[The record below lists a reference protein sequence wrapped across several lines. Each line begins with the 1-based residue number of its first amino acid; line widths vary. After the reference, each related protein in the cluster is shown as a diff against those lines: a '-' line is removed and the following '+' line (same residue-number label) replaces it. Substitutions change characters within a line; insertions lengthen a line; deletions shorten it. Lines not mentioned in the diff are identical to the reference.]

1 LVVGAGVGGATAAAL
16 LAKAGHEVTVLEAHV
31 YAGGCAGTFYHQK
44 YRFDAG
50 ATLAGGFHEGGPHD
64 VVGKLLGIEWKVT
77 PVNPAWQVLLPDRA
91 ITQYGDIERWHAE
104 TERAFN
110 LPSPV
115 GGRNVSVGGG
125 VGGQRTINFFRDT
138 ERISDAVWDF
148 ASRRPAWPPA
158 NIADLFRTAAALR
171 PKTLTTLPH
180 LFESMGAWARRAGV
194 TDRAALTFLD
204 AQLLISAQTTS
215 DNASALFGAAA
226 ADLPRK
232 GVTHPEGG
240 IGGISEQLVEAI
252 RAFGG
257 QVHFRQEVTRF
268 ETKDGRIIAAH
279 TNKGARFECDV
290 CIANLTPWDMARLL
304 GDAAPIKLKDEVQRL
319 PDEWGA
325 FTLYLGVE
333 DEIRD
338 WRLEIDD
345 ARAQSPVSNL
355 QSLPDHIQVVS
366 SYDRPLGE
374 TNSIFMSFSSSGDLR
389 RAPAGHRALTISTHT
404 RAADW
409 WKLRE
414 TPGAQHEYDARVAAY
429 TEGMLDN
436 AEKAV
441 PGLRRRIRLQLPGTP
456 VTFRFY
462 TRRHRGGV
470 GGFPFTSLFKARGPW
485 TGMRNAWLVGDSIF
499 PGQSTAGVTMGAL
512 RVVDEVLRALPASSA
527 RAHAMP
533 AHPAEN

>member
-1 LVVGAGVGGATAAAL
+1 VSKVLVVGAGVGGATAAAL
-16 LAKAGHEVTVLEAHV
+16 LAKAGHDVTVLEAHV

-64 VVGKLLGIEWKVT
+64 VVGKLLGIDWKVT

-91 ITQYGDIERWHAE
+91 VTQYGDLERWHGE
-104 TERAFN
+104 TAQAFAG
-110 LPSPV
+110 SP
-115 GGRNVSVGGG
+115 
-125 VGGQRTINFFRDT
+125 QRDQILHFLRDT

-148 ASRRPAWPPA
+148 ASRRPAWPPSG
-158 NIADLFRTAAALR
+158 IGDLFRTAAALR
-171 PKTLTTLPH
+171 PKTLTALPH

-240 IGGISEQLVEAI
+240 IGGISEQLVDAI
-252 RAFGG
+252 RSFGG

-268 ETKDGRIIAAH
+268 ETKVGRIIAAH

-290 CIANLTPWDMARLL
+290 CIANLTPWDMVRLL
-304 GDAAPIKLKDEVQRL
+304 GDAAPAKLKSDVQRL

-325 FTLYLGVE
+325 FTLYLGIE
-333 DEIRD
+333 DEMSD
-338 WRLEIDD
+338 FNPKSEIEN
-345 ARAQSPVSNL
+345 PK
-355 QSLPDHIQVVS
+355 LPDHIQVVS
-366 SYDRPLGE
+366 SYDQPLGE
-374 TNSIFMSFSSSGDLR
+374 TNSIFMSFSAQGDEK

-409 WKLRE
+409 WKLRD
-414 TPGAQHEYDARVAAY
+414 TPGGQHEYDARVAEY
-429 TEGMLDN
+429 SQRMLDN

-456 VTFRFY
+456 VTFKFY

-485 TGMRNAWLVGDSIF
+485 TGMQNAWLVGDSIF

-512 RVVDEVLRALPASSA
+512 RVVDDVLRAWPASST
-527 RAHAMP
+527 RKHASP
-533 AHPAEN
+533 AHVTEN

>member
-1 LVVGAGVGGATAAAL
+1 VSKVLVVGAGVGGATAAAL
-16 LAKAGHEVTVLEAHV
+16 LAKAGHDVTVLEAHV

-64 VVGKLLGIEWKVT
+64 VVGRMLGIEWKVK

-91 ITQYGDIERWHAE
+91 VTQYGDLERWHAE
-104 TERAFN
+104 TERAFR
-110 LPSPV
+110 LPSPL
-115 GGRNVSVGGG
+115 GGG
-125 VGGQRTINFFRDT
+125 AGGGGQRTINFFRDT

-148 ASRRPAWPPA
+148 ASRRPAWPPS

-171 PKTLTTLPH
+171 PKTLSTLPH

-226 ADLPRK
+226 SDLPRK

-240 IGGISEQLVEAI
+240 IGGISEQLVDAI
-252 RAFGG
+252 RSFGG

-279 TNKGARFECDV
+279 TNKGARFPCDV

-333 DEIRD
+333 DENDELRM
-338 WRLEIDD
+338 LNVE
-345 ARAQSPVSNL
+345 L
-355 QSLPDHIQVVS
+355 QADSKLSIQNSEFADHIQVVS

-374 TNSIFMSFSSSGDLR
+374 TNSIFMSFSAQGDAK

-409 WKLRE
+409 WQLRD

-429 TEGMLDN
+429 SERMLDN

-456 VTFRFY
+456 VTFKFY

-512 RVVDEVLRALPASSA
+512 RVVDEVLRALPAASP

-533 AHPAEN
+533 AHTAEN

>member
-1 LVVGAGVGGATAAAL
+1 VSKVLVVGAGVGGATAAAL
-16 LAKAGHEVTVLEAHV
+16 LAKAGHDVTVLEAHV

-64 VVGKLLGIEWKVT
+64 VVGKLLDIQWKVK
-77 PVNPAWQVLLPDRA
+77 PVNPAWQVLLPDRSV
-91 ITQYGDIERWHAE
+91 TQFGNLEQWHAE
-104 TERAFN
+104 TAQAFAS
-110 LPSPV
+110 SP
-115 GGRNVSVGGG
+115 
-125 VGGQRTINFFRDT
+125 QRDQILRFLRDT

-148 ASRRPAWPPA
+148 ASRRPAWPPS
-158 NIADLFRTAAALR
+158 NIGDLFRTTAALR

-252 RAFGG
+252 RSFGG

-268 ETKDGRIIAAH
+268 ETKNGRIVAAH

-304 GDAAPIKLKDEVQRL
+304 GDDAPAKLKNEVQRL

-333 DEIRD
+333 DGNGESS
-338 WRLEIDD
+338 EH
-345 ARAQSPVSNL
+345 SPL
-355 QSLPDHIQVVS
+355 PIPHATFPDHVQVVS
-366 SYDRPLGE
+366 SYDKPLGE
-374 TNSIFMSFSSSGDLR
+374 TNSIFMSFSAQGDLR

-414 TPGAQHEYDARVAAY
+414 TAGAKAAY
-429 TEGMLDN
+429 DERVTEYTERMLDN

-441 PGLRRRIRLQLPGTP
+441 PGLRNRIRLQLPGTP
-456 VTFRFY
+456 VTFKFY

-485 TGMRNAWLVGDSIF
+485 TGMKNAWLVGDSIF

-512 RVVDEVLRALPASSA
+512 RVVDEVLRAYPVANSTSITQPANS
-527 RAHAMP
+527 
-533 AHPAEN
+533 NG

>member
-1 LVVGAGVGGATAAAL
+1 MSKVLVVGAGVGGATAAAL

-64 VVGKLLGIEWKVT
+64 VVGKLLGIQWKVK
-77 PVNPAWQVLLPDRA
+77 PVNPAWQVLLPDRVV
-91 ITQYGDIERWHAE
+91 TQYGDLERWHAE
-104 TERAFN
+104 TERAF
-110 LPSPV
+110 LKSSPSTPLPV
-115 GGRNVSVGGG
+115 GEGSKIIR
-125 VGGQRTINFFRDT
+125 FLRDT

-148 ASRRPAWPPA
+148 ASRRPAWPPSG
-158 NIADLFRTAAALR
+158 IGDLIRTAAALR

-180 LFESMGAWARRAGV
+180 LFESMGEWARRAGV
-194 TDRAALTFLD
+194 TDHAALTFLD

-268 ETKDGRIIAAH
+268 ETKARRIIAAH

-290 CIANLTPWDMARLL
+290 CIANLTPWDLARLL
-304 GDAAPIKLKDEVQRL
+304 GDAAPARLQNEVLRL

-333 DEIRD
+333 DENAELRMQNAEKKPHSQFSILNSD
-338 WRLEIDD
+338 Y
-345 ARAQSPVSNL
+345 A
-355 QSLPDHIQVVS
+355 DHIQVVS
-366 SYDRPLGE
+366 SYDKPLGE
-374 TNSIFMSFSSSGDLR
+374 TNSIFMSFSAQGDVK

-409 WKLRE
+409 WQLRE
-414 TPGAQHEYDARVAAY
+414 TPGAQREYDDRVAEY
-429 TEGMLDN
+429 SEKMLDN

-456 VTFRFY
+456 VTFKFY

-470 GGFPFTSLFKARGPW
+470 GGFPFTSLFNARGPW
-485 TGMRNAWLVGDSIF
+485 TGMKNAWLVGDSIF

-512 RVVDEVLRALPASSA
+512 RVVDEVLRVLPA
-527 RAHAMP
+527 P
-533 AHPAEN
+533 ATSVSHNLFTVE